1 MGHAPWSLIVF
12 ACASVV
18 LPPARGALVLEG
30 GVEYTSCAINDG
42 FGTCWGDNSEG
53 QAVVAP
59 LRWRQVS
66 IGAAVARPARLP
78 ANPPDPRH
86 TA

>member
-1 MGHAPWSLIVF
+1 MGNRKHTPPPPWALIVF

-42 FGTCWGDNSEG
+42 FGMCWGDNSDG

-59 LRWRQVS
+59 LRWQQVGANS
-66 IGAAVARPARLP
+66 AAVRAGGPPREPA
-78 ANPPDPRH
+78 
-86 TA
+86 